1 MEASSSFATGV
12 AEERSQLYVGRWH
25 HLVSDTNWEKGR
37 IICQWR
43 GELHDAGAPATEYSD
58 EAWATRIG
66 NVSSQHVGRLRRTFL
81 RFGEVQTSYERLYWS
96 HFQAAVEW
104 TDAEMWL
111 EGAVQNKWSVSDM
124 RKARAETTGQ
134 AVETE
139 LEAPSAEFDED
150 SADDTGTVIAATP
163 SMIADYDRAD
173 ADEET
178 AAEEYGDE
186 AAEYDAATNTVTLAL
201 KNRLSLWKPFRLQ
214 VTGITDAAG
223 NLLDGDRD
231 GLPGGVYSAPV
242 NRRILAGRSAAP
254 RARPVGA
261 GATPGA
267 AGHAPVRPSHRAA
280 ARNA

>member
-1 MEASSSFATGV
+1 MEASSSPATAV

-111 EGAVQNKWSVSDM
+111 EGAVQNHWSVSDM

-134 AVETE
+134 VAETE
-139 LEAPSAEFDED
+139 AEAPSAEFDED
-150 SADDTGTVIAATP
+150 AAEDTGAVIAATP
-163 SMIADYDRAD
+163 SMIADYDRTD

-178 AAEEYGDE
+178 AAEEFGDDE
-186 AAEYDAATNTVTLAL
+186 AAEYDADAHGEAGDSLGDDSPRPAAPAPLASLPELPDDLMDAFESFKLSILRHKLAGWADVAADDVIAALSAL
-201 KNRLSLWKPFRLQ
+201 KQL
-214 VTGITDAAG
+214 VT
-223 NLLDGDRD
+223 
-231 GLPGGVYSAPV
+231 APS
-242 NRRILAGRSAAP
+242 GE
-254 RARPVGA
+254 
-261 GATPGA
+261 
-267 AGHAPVRPSHRAA
+267 
-280 ARNA
+280 

>member
-12 AEERSQLYVGRWH
+12 AGERSQLYVGRGH

-81 RFGEVQTSYERLYWS
+81 RFGEVQSSYERLYWS

-111 EGAVQNKWSVSDM
+111 EGAVQNNWSVSDM

-134 AVETE
+134 AAETG
-139 LEAPSAEFDED
+139 LDAPAAEFDED
-150 SADDTGTVIAATP
+150 SAEDTGAVIAATP
-163 SMIADYDRAD
+163 SLIADFNRAD

-178 AAEEYGDE
+178 AAEEFGDDTEHDTGHGTDAYDEDGGSLGDE
-186 AAEYDAATNTVTLAL
+186 SRRESVPAPLASLPELPDDLMDAFEAFKLSILRHKLAGWADVAADDVIAALSAL
-201 KNRLSLWKPFRLQ
+201 KQL
-214 VTGITDAAG
+214 VT
-223 NLLDGDRD
+223 
-231 GLPGGVYSAPV
+231 APS
-242 NRRILAGRSAAP
+242 GE
-254 RARPVGA
+254 
-261 GATPGA
+261 
-267 AGHAPVRPSHRAA
+267 
-280 ARNA
+280 

>member
-1 MEASSSFATGV
+1 MEASSSPATGV
-12 AEERSQLYVGRWH
+12 AEERSKLYVGRWH

-43 GELHDAGAPATEYSD
+43 GELHEAGAPAAEYSD

-134 AVETE
+134 AAETE
-139 LEAPSAEFDED
+139 FDAPAAEFDED

-163 SMIADYDRAD
+163 SVIADYDRAD

-186 AAEYDAATNTVTLAL
+186 AAEYDAAT
-201 KNRLSLWKPFRLQ
+201 
-214 VTGITDAAG
+214 
-223 NLLDGDRD
+223 DGDE
-231 GLPGGVYSAPV
+231 GGSPGDDSP
-242 NRRILAGRSAAP
+242 
-254 RARPVGA
+254 
-261 GATPGA
+261 
-267 AGHAPVRPSHRAA
+267 RAA
-280 ARNA
+280 ATAPLASLPELPDDLMDAFESFKLSILRHKLAGWADVAADDVLAALSALKQLVTAPSGE

>member
-186 AAEYDAATNTVTLAL
+186 AAEYDADT
-201 KNRLSLWKPFRLQ
+201 
-214 VTGITDAAG
+214 
-223 NLLDGDRD
+223 DGDED
-231 GLPGGVYSAPV
+231 GSPGDDSP
-242 NRRILAGRSAAP
+242 
-254 RARPVGA
+254 
-261 GATPGA
+261 
-267 AGHAPVRPSHRAA
+267 RAA
-280 ARNA
+280 APAPLASLPELPDDLMDAFESFKLSILRHKLAGWVDVAADDVLAALSALKQLVTAPSGE

>member
-43 GELHDAGAPATEYSD
+43 GELHDAGAPPTEFSD

-66 NVSSQHVGRLRRTFL
+66 SVSSQHVGRLRRTFL
-81 RFGEVQTSYERLYWS
+81 RFGEVQNSYERLYWS

-111 EGAVQNKWSVSDM
+111 EGAVQNNWSVADM

-134 AVETE
+134 APETE
-139 LEAPSAEFDED
+139 VDTPAAEFDED
-150 SADDTGTVIAATP
+150 AADDTGAVIAATP
-163 SMIADYDRAD
+163 SLIADYDRAD

-178 AAEEYGDE
+178 AAEEYGDDDEHDSNAHGEEGGSLGDESRRESAPAPLASLPELPDDLMDAFE
-186 AAEYDAATNTVTLAL
+186 AFKLSILRHKLAGWADVAAGDVIAALSAL
-201 KNRLSLWKPFRLQ
+201 KQL
-214 VTGITDAAG
+214 VT
-223 NLLDGDRD
+223 
-231 GLPGGVYSAPV
+231 APS
-242 NRRILAGRSAAP
+242 GE
-254 RARPVGA
+254 
-261 GATPGA
+261 
-267 AGHAPVRPSHRAA
+267 
-280 ARNA
+280 

>member
-12 AEERSQLYVGRWH
+12 TEERSQLYVGRWN

-43 GELHDAGAPATEYSD
+43 GELHEAGAPAAEFSD

-81 RFGEVQTSYERLYWS
+81 RFGEVQNSYERLYWS

-111 EGAVQNKWSVSDM
+111 EGAVQNNWSVSDM
-124 RKARAETTGQ
+124 RKARAETNGQ
-134 AVETE
+134 VAETE
-139 LEAPSAEFDED
+139 AEAPSAEFDED
-150 SADDTGTVIAATP
+150 AAEDTGAVISATP

-178 AAEEYGDE
+178 AAEEFGDE
-186 AAEYDAATNTVTLAL
+186 EQAAYEQDEAGGSSGDESPRAPAPAPLASLPELPDDLMDAFESFKLSILRHKLAGWVDVAADDVIAALSAL
-201 KNRLSLWKPFRLQ
+201 KQL
-214 VTGITDAAG
+214 VT
-223 NLLDGDRD
+223 
-231 GLPGGVYSAPV
+231 APS
-242 NRRILAGRSAAP
+242 GE
-254 RARPVGA
+254 
-261 GATPGA
+261 
-267 AGHAPVRPSHRAA
+267 
-280 ARNA
+280 